1 MRRHAMTREQ
11 ALKALELHTGASFQ
25 EIKQAYRDLALVW
38 HPDRFAHRSR
48 LQEKASERLKEIN
61 TAYDVLRSYDD
72 GPPRVHEPKTKHTGS
87 KHGASGTEQSG
98 TQRQRSRT
106 KNRGARSS
114 AEQTEPQN
122 SSKRGVPVNQPL
134 LRPVHVWVVFA
145 VLLFVAVIVGLLN
158 DRPTGDEPANLR
170 TDSATPVLAVLEPE
184 ADASGASS
192 PFNPHDPQGSE
203 DSLQQEPIDLLSLSR
218 GDSRP
223 EEQAIDPLQF
233 YRPKT
238 QPNEVRSPA
247 ADTGASFPGD
257 LGTDSANSVLAVREP
272 EVAGLGSSSLYFT
285 RGSHQ
290 DDVLRIQGTP
300 SSIDRYASLG
310 HEVWRY
316 GSSSVD
322 ISLQDGLV
330 MQWNDRGNLKVR
342 MDAGANVTG
351 ARTFTRGS
359 HQDDVLRIQ
368 GTPSSID
375 RYASLGHEV
384 WRYGSSSVDIS
395 LQDGLV
401 MQWNDRGNLKVR
413 MDAGA
418 NVTGARTFTRGS
430 HQDDVLR
437 IQGTP
442 SSIDRYASLGHEV
455 WRYGSSSVDISL
467 QDGLVMQWNDRGN
480 LKVRMDAGANVTGAR
495 TFTRGS
501 HQDDVLRIQ
510 GTPSSIDRYAS
521 LGHEVWRYGS
531 SSVDISLQ
539 DGLVMQWNDR
549 GNLKVRMDAGANVTG
564 ARTFTRGSHQDD
576 VLRPGRSEGMT
587 VYEGKGGERIS
598 Q

>member
-170 TDSATPVLAVLEPE
+170 TDSATPVLAVREPE

-238 QPNEVRSPA
+238 RPNEVRSPA

-300 SSIDRYASLG
+300 SSIDRYAILG
-310 HEVWRY
+310 HEVWQY

-375 RYASLGHEV
+375 RYAILGHEV
-384 WRYGSSSVDIS
+384 WQYGSSSVDIS

-442 SSIDRYASLGHEV
+442 SSIDRYAILGHEV
-455 WRYGSSSVDISL
+455 WQYGSSSVDISL

-510 GTPSSIDRYAS
+510 GTPSSIDRYAI
-521 LGHEVWRYGS
+521 LGH
-531 SSVDISLQ
+531 D
-539 DGLVMQWNDR
+539 
-549 GNLKVRMDAGANVTG
+549 
-564 ARTFTRGSHQDD
+564 
-576 VLRPGRSEGMT
+576 P
-587 VYEGKGGERIS
+587 KG
-598 Q
+598 